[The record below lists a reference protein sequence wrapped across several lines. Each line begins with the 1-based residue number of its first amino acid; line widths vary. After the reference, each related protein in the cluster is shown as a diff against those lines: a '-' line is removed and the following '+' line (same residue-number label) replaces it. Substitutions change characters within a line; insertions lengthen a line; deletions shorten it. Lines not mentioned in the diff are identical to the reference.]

1 MITPEGEWVLD
12 QFQSVDVSDYG
23 ATLTVVDRDN
33 SDVLEGNNIR
43 SRKTDL
49 QDAVYVGAGTAD
61 RSREAIG
68 TDADYDTEV
77 TIGVRIE
84 GLHTDEF
91 GDVDPGGSDGIPFG
105 TLVDRL
111 QDAIDTNLSYPTIPN
126 GDHNTHVLI
135 QNEVPQ
141 PFNYADY
148 YRYDFDAVVHKYE
161 DR

>member
-1 MITPEGEWVLD
+1 MISPEGEWVLD
-12 QFQSVDVSDYG
+12 QFQGVDVSDYG
-23 ATLTVVDRDN
+23 ATLTVVDRDD
-33 SDVLEGNNIR
+33 SRVLEGRDIR

-61 RSREAIG
+61 RSREPIG

-77 TIGVRIE
+77 VISVRVE

-91 GDVDPGGSDGIPFG
+91 GDVDPNGSDGIPFG
-105 TLVDRL
+105 TLVERL
-111 QDAIDTNLSYPTIPN
+111 QDAIDTNLSYPDISN
-126 GDHNTHVLI
+126 GDHTKHVLI
-135 QNEVPQ
+135 QNEAPQ

-148 YRYDFDAVVHKYE
+148 YRYDFDVVISKFE